1 MQLSMPRI
9 IGFPKYDSV
18 NILNPMTSHSY
29 YKKKTQQIA
38 AGCISF
44 SLYSIE
50 ELNFILQAGAYSN
63 SLPDINI
70 DYLFKKYLS
79 QNIPWITGQS
89 TLSISRKVQR

>member
-1 MQLSMPRI
+1 MQLSMSRI

-29 YKKKTQQIA
+29 YKKKKKTQQIA

-50 ELNFILQAGAYSN
+50 ELNCILQAGAYSN

-79 QNIPWITGQS
+79 QNIP
-89 TLSISRKVQR
+89 